1 MLIWAP
7 RLRSQL
13 SRTGLFVAGLTKME
27 VAKAPFSRLALVL
40 LVSCVIVRKAHA
52 QEAEACTEDEF
63 QCGNGRCIP
72 DSFQCDGEDDCRDN
86 SDEFNCTGCRRG
98 KFMCE
103 DGGCLPS
110 IFRCDGIGDCD
121 DDSDETN
128 CRLGFLDTLG
138 GVFDELTTTQTV
150 PRPYPVTS
158 VPPSSVLE
166 QGTMLAVCTDQ
177 EFTCADGSRC
187 VPRLF
192 VCDGERDCAD
202 NSDEMDC
209 PPKTCG
215 QDRFTCGSGDC
226 IPRAWACDRDV
237 DCADGS
243 DESEELCQERN
254 CTEKEYRCEN
264 STKCVHLTWFCDGDK
279 DCREGEDEA
288 DCDQKESRPCADGDW
303 RCDAGKCISAG
314 WRCDG
319 EQDCTDGTDE
329 ESCEPRLRAQNTT
342 SLDIPAQSNMTLGVN
357 DTVIPEVGQFDKPG
371 VCPQLGFPLHQ
382 SSPTCSRD
390 ACVSDFHC
398 PGDLKCC
405 VNGCG
410 GTMCVDPSPQPTTL
424 FEQEAGCANYDC
436 GMQGAYCSGIVAG
449 SAQCYCRPRA
459 ECEAKDTV
467 CDKYGTMYPS
477 MCHFEAFACEWGFP
491 MEPAPCQDYNV
502 QDIFKCKNGIRYVLK
517 PYICDGTSDCFD
529 DSDETGCPFKEPPP
543 TPPTANVCNLPLFRG
558 RPCANASPRLR
569 WYYNSQKRTCLTY
582 MHEGCERNANSFGT
596 REECLENVNA
606 KRCVVKRT
614 YSQRIPDLPQTTA
627 APSKDPEVVC
637 NQLKDRGPCRG
648 RQKKYYYLSTQRRCV
663 RFTYGGCGGNDN
675 RFHTYMECMD
685 FCNDP
690 RTKCQQQRAKA
701 ANAGLQVGM
710 FIPECRP
717 DGAFEEV
724 QCHGSTGHCWCVDRD
739 GEELP
744 GTRVDRGFT
753 PTCSA
758 EKGKCHVDRGLAI
771 DARLGPGAYV
781 PQCREDGTYDPLQ
794 CHGSTGE
801 CWCVSEHGDEISGSR
816 VSPGQLVPNCGDLSA
831 RTRRPQSQCEQE
843 QQQVLAVALP
853 GAYVPQCR
861 DDGSFSP
868 VQCHGSSGHCWCADQ
883 FGNEVAGT
891 RVRPGESPR
900 CSAEAPV
907 TDAPPKTKCQEERE
921 DANSRGLLAGV
932 YVPQCTGDGLY
943 SPVQCHGSTG
953 QCWCVNDAGEEIMGT
968 RVDAGESPNCAG
980 TPETTK
986 CQLEREEMLS
996 EGPLLGAYIPT
1007 CAEDGSYDVIQC
1019 HDSTGHCWCVDRE
1032 GEEILG
1038 TRVGPQEDVVCDND
1052 LASPKPGTKEGK
1064 MPLGSETEDVT
1075 EAPKPTVT
1083 VKPVTV
1089 KAETQKNETE
1099 RFLPP
1104 EKGLSAFQ
1112 NLTCRDARRRALRLF
1127 WYNFTSADEVSYIP
1141 TCTADGKFFP
1151 MQCYGASGYCF
1162 CVDESGKEIP
1172 GTVSEPGARPVCS
1185 GVDDAKVDVWETG
1198 SGEDGGEGPT
1208 EEIEL
1213 FTAAPTPDKAVLP
1226 TEPPVIDTTTASTLT
1241 ATPTATTTSSK
1252 PGPGT
1257 TATPALD
1264 TTAQP
1269 GPDVST
1275 RMPTLCERARAE
1287 ALTALKASPD
1297 HANGSRSSFVPT
1309 CTEEGRYTPRQC
1321 YLDGVNCFCV
1331 NKYGNAL
1338 SAVARLTEG
1347 EELDCEEHDYQTA
1360 APPIAEPR
1368 TEPPSRPA
1376 GCCPS
1381 GSSLVLSPPVVVKD
1395 VGRGGWY
1402 SSWARDPLDPSP
1414 IYIFDGPRSIQKY
1427 DNDHAIMND
1436 QVSRTWELPSDIA
1449 GNGQLVYGGS
1459 AYYNRAGTQ
1468 DLIKFDLENERVAA
1482 RQQLPFA
1489 GIQNAYSYSWGGST
1503 DIDFAVDEFGL
1514 YVIYGTRQNRGNMVV
1529 SQINPQDLSII
1540 NTWNAGYF
1548 KRAAGNAFMRCGV
1561 LYATDAHDFT
1571 AKISYSFDT
1580 RTEQEHEVLVQLRD
1594 PYRYNTMLDYNPA
1607 DKKLYLWDETYLI
1620 TYDVMCEKDDPA
1632 PGVTAAATS
1641 TPLPTTTTPPAPT
1654 PPPTPRPTTTPSA
1667 RETICRLK
1675 KRRGPCRAK
1684 ISRYYYL
1691 PSRDTCVK
1699 FRFGG
1704 CGGNANNFHSW
1715 AECMETCTE
1724 RGDVPKSPVPQ
1735 PGPAV
1740 ETPRK
1745 TPRPEVEVP
1754 SYMGDACIL
1763 PAEPGPCQESHSRW
1777 HFDPVSRVCQEFQY
1791 GGCGGNTNRFGSWR
1805 ECTIE
1810 CLGQQAVQC
1819 GGCKHERHG
1828 LHRGY
1833 CNNQFVMTGR
1843 VSKLELTPSW
1853 RVVTMVTD
1861 SEMISKRGGLRSIQY
1876 QGRDLAVQVLLP
1888 RNYNNKHGCPC
1899 YDVARGAEYV
1909 MMGRVD
1915 GNGYGMVDEKGYM
1928 AELNNKYARRLQ
1940 QLKANPFSCSYS
1952 YHDTSRQGSNPYA
1965 RYPGSNPNPQNP
1977 RSYPQ
1982 NPQPNPY
1989 PSNPRPYPQ
1998 NPQPRPQNPQPHPQ
2012 YPQPYPQNPQ
2022 PQNPQPYPQNPQ
2034 PQNPQP
2040 YPHNPQPYPQNPQP
2054 YPQNPHPQNPQ
2065 PYPQNPHPQNPQP
2078 YPQDPR
2084 SNPHYPQPSPQY
2096 PGYNPYSPGSN
2107 PQYPGSYPQDPRSH
2121 SQYPGYNPGPRHQ
2134 SVPNT
2139 AARGRSS
2146 YTYRSAQ
2153 KR

>member
-1 MLIWAP
+1 MLISAP
-7 RLRSQL
+7 RRIEP
-13 SRTGLFVAGLTKME
+13 SRTALFVTGLTKME
-27 VAKAPFSRLALVL
+27 VAKTPFSRLALVL
-40 LVSCVIVRKAHA
+40 LAFCLLVRKTQA
-52 QEAEACTEDEF
+52 QEPEACTEDEF

-72 DSFQCDGEDDCRDN
+72 DSFECDGEDDCRDN
-86 SDEFNCTGCRRG
+86 SDEANCTGCRRG

-128 CRLGFLDTLG
+128 CRLGFLDTIG
-138 GVFDELTTTQTV
+138 GASDELTTTQSV
-150 PRPYPVTS
+150 PRSSYPITPI
-158 VPPSSVLE
+158 PPSSVLAP
-166 QGTMLAVCTDQ
+166 GVMMAICTDQ

-192 VCDGERDCAD
+192 VCDGEWDCTD
-202 NSDEMDC
+202 NSDEEDC
-209 PPKTCG
+209 PPKTCS
-215 QDRFTCGSGDC
+215 QDKFTCDSGDC
-226 IPRAWACDRDV
+226 IPEAWACDRDV

-243 DESEELCQERN
+243 DESEEKCQEGN
-254 CTEKEYRCEN
+254 CTMKEYQCQN
-264 STKCVHLTWFCDGDK
+264 SSKCVHLTWFCDGDK
-279 DCREGEDEA
+279 DCPEGEDEE
-288 DCDQKESRPCADGDW
+288 DCDQQESVPCSDGDW

-319 EQDCTDGTDE
+319 EQDCLDGTDE
-329 ESCEPRLRAQNTT
+329 EFCHVRLRAQNTT
-342 SLDIPAQSNMTLGVN
+342 SLDITTPGNKTMGVN
-357 DTVIPEVGQFDKPG
+357 DTAIPEVGQFDKPG

-382 SSPTCSRD
+382 SSPSCSRD

-424 FEQEAGCANYDC
+424 FEQEASCANYDC

-449 SAQCYCRPRA
+449 SAQCYCRPRS

-517 PYICDGTSDCFD
+517 PYICDGKADCFD
-529 DSDETGCPFKEPPP
+529 DSDEIGCPFKEPPP
-543 TPPTANVCNLPLFRG
+543 PSPTSTVCNLPLYRG
-558 RPCANASPRLR
+558 TPCANATPRLR
-569 WYYNSQKRTCLTY
+569 WYFNSKKRTCLTY
-582 MHEGCERNANSFGT
+582 MHEACGQNANSFGT

-606 KRCVVKRT
+606 KRCVVKQT

-627 APSKDPEVVC
+627 SPAKDPEVVC
-637 NQLKDRGPCRG
+637 NLLKDRGPCRG
-648 RQKKYYYLSTQRRCV
+648 RQKKYYYLSTQNRCV

-690 RTKCQQQRAKA
+690 RTKCQRQRTKA

-724 QCHGSTGHCWCVDRD
+724 QCHGSTGHCWCVDQE

-758 EKGKCHVDRGLAI
+758 EKGKCHVDRGQAI
-771 DARLGPGAYV
+771 DVGLGPGAYV
-781 PQCREDGTYDPLQ
+781 PQCREDGAYDPLQ

-801 CWCVSEHGDEISGSR
+801 CWCVSEQGDEISGSR

-831 RTRRPQSQCEQE
+831 
-843 QQQVLAVALP
+843 
-853 GAYVPQCR
+853 
-861 DDGSFSP
+861 
-868 VQCHGSSGHCWCADQ
+868 
-883 FGNEVAGT
+883 
-891 RVRPGESPR
+891 
-900 CSAEAPV
+900 EAPV
-907 TDAPPKTKCQEERE
+907 TEASPQTKCQEERE

-932 YVPQCTGDGLY
+932 YVPQCTEEGLY
-943 SPVQCHGSTG
+943 NPIQCHGSTG
-953 QCWCVNDAGEEIMGT
+953 QCWCVNEAGEEIMGT
-968 RVDAGESPNCAG
+968 RVKAGESPNCAG
-980 TPETTK
+980 TPESK

-1019 HDSTGHCWCVDRE
+1019 QDSTGHCWCVDRE

-1038 TRVGPQEDVVCDND
+1038 TRVGPREDVVCEDD
-1052 LASPKPGTKEGK
+1052 VTTPKPDVKEGN

-1075 EAPKPTVT
+1075 EAPQPTVT
-1083 VKPVTV
+1083 ARSSVAV
-1089 KAETQKNETE
+1089 KAETPKNETE
-1099 RFLPP
+1099 KFLPP
-1104 EKGLSAFQ
+1104 EKGLQAFL

-1127 WYNFTSADEVSYIP
+1127 WYNFTTADEVSYIP

-1198 SGEDGGEGPT
+1198 SGEEGPT
-1208 EEIEL
+1208 EEMEL
-1213 FTAAPTPDKAVLP
+1213 FTPAPTPDMAVLP
-1226 TEPPVIDTTTASTLT
+1226 TEPPVVDTTITV
-1241 ATPTATTTSSK
+1241 TTSTSKLGLVTTAK
-1252 PGPGT
+1252 PGLVT
-1257 TATPALD
+1257 TANLGPVLN
-1264 TTAQP
+1264 TTAEP
-1269 GPDVST
+1269 GPEVST

-1287 ALTALKASPD
+1287 ALTAIKASSQ

-1338 SAVARLTEG
+1338 SAVTRVTEG
-1347 EELDCEEHDYQTA
+1347 EELECEEHDYQTA

-1368 TEPPSRPA
+1368 TEPPSTSRPV
-1376 GCCPS
+1376 GCCPR

-1402 SSWARDPLDPSP
+1402 SSWARDPLDPTP
-1414 IYIFDGPRSIQKY
+1414 IYIFDGPRTIQKY
-1427 DNDHAIMND
+1427 DNDYAIVND

-1489 GIQNAYSYSWGGST
+1489 GIQNSYSYSWGGST
-1503 DIDFAVDEFGL
+1503 DIDFAVDEYGL
-1514 YVIYGTRQNRGNMVV
+1514 YVIYGTLQNRGNMVV

-1561 LYATDAHDFT
+1561 LYSTDAHDFT

-1580 RTEQEHEVLVQLRD
+1580 RTEQEHGVLVQLRD

-1632 PGVTAAATS
+1632 PEVTLAATT
-1641 TPLPTTTTPPAPT
+1641 TPSPTTTMAPPAPT
-1654 PPPTPRPTTTPSA
+1654 PPPVPRPTTTPSP
-1667 RETICRLK
+1667 RETICRLR

-1715 AECMETCTE
+1715 AECMGTCTE
-1724 RGDVPKSPVPQ
+1724 RGGVPKSPQ

-1740 ETPRK
+1740 DPARK
-1745 TPRPEVEVP
+1745 TPRPEVP
-1754 SYMGDACIL
+1754 SYMGDSCIL
-1763 PAEPGPCQESHSRW
+1763 PAEPGPCQEAHSRW

-1805 ECTIE
+1805 ECTIK
-1810 CLGQQAVQC
+1810 CLGQQAVHC
-1819 GGCKHERHG
+1819 GGCQHERHG

-1853 RVVTMVTD
+1853 RVVTMVTNSD
-1861 SEMISKRGGLRSIQY
+1861 MISKRGGLRSIEY

-1888 RNYNNKHGCPC
+1888 RNYKNQHGCPC

-1952 YHDTSRQGSNPYA
+1952 YQDTSRQGSNPYS
-1965 RYPGSNPNPQNP
+1965 RNPGSNPQNRRPNPQNP

-1989 PSNPRPYPQ
+1989 PANPRSYPQNPQPYPQ
-1998 NPQPRPQNPQPHPQ
+1998 NPQPYPQNPQPYPQ
-2012 YPQPYPQNPQ
+2012 NPQPYPQNPQPQNPQPYPQNPRSNPQNPQPYPQNPQPYPQNPQ

-2040 YPHNPQPYPQNPQP
+2040 YPQDPRSNPQNPQPNPPNPQPYPQN
-2054 YPQNPHPQNPQ
+2054 
-2065 PYPQNPHPQNPQP
+2065 
-2078 YPQDPR
+2078 
-2084 SNPHYPQPSPQY
+2084 

-2134 SVPNT
+2134 SAPNT
-2139 AARGRSS
+2139 GARGRSS
-2146 YTYRSAQ
+2146 YTYKSAQ